1 MSQLLAFDANILLW
15 IQDNLRNP
23 VLTAILKPLT
33 HLGDKG
39 IIWILITLALL
50 IFKKTRRAGICSM
63 FALIIMVLLNDVL
76 LKHLINRTRPY
87 EVIEGLTSL
96 VGLQSDSSFPSGH
109 TSSSFACWI
118 ALTLSLPMVT
128 DRSKTRI
135 YSILMLIFS
144 VLMGFSRLYVGV
156 HYPTDI
162 LGGMILG
169 ILYGLAGY
177 YLGKF
182 VIRKIE
188 EKKPGLMGEEQGQR
202 LAKK

>member
-128 DRSKTRI
+128 DRSRT
-135 YSILMLIFS
+135 
-144 VLMGFSRLYVGV
+144 SR
-156 HYPTDI
+156 
-162 LGGMILG
+162 
-169 ILYGLAGY
+169 
-177 YLGKF
+177 
-182 VIRKIE
+182 
-188 EKKPGLMGEEQGQR
+188 Q
-202 LAKK
+202 